1 MISTRLKMTACAL
14 AALTMSACSS
24 ADLEMFN
31 AGLEMYNG
39 VTYYDQTHP
48 NETLEC
54 GSGNGYLLLHNG
66 VRNNQQYVYITNR
79 APIAVTV
86 TLKDAAGG
94 GQSLYSEPGG
104 VSETYWTYP
113 SYGFEFEWRC

>member
-1 MISTRLKMTACAL
+1 MRIHK
-14 AALTMSACSS
+14 AALVALGGLPASACSTE
-24 ADLEMFN
+24 DMEMFN

-39 VTYYDQTHP
+39 VQYYDQTHP

-54 GSGNGYLLLHNG
+54 GSGNGYLVMHTG

-79 APIAVTV
+79 APIAVTL

-94 GQSLYSEPGG
+94 GQSLYAEPGQ
-104 VSETYWTYP
+104 VSDTFWTYP
-113 SYGFEFEWRC
+113 SYSFDYEWRC